1 MRRNLVLTLTGPD
14 QIGIVDRVTEAVLRD
29 GGNVE
34 ASRMARLGGEFA
46 VLMLVSVPAEGLDQL
61 CRGILGLQDE
71 GYAVAARETQQ
82 TDPARY
88 AGWVPYQIEVT
99 GADHEGI
106 IHNITHRLAEHGINI
121 ESMDTGTVTASMS
134 GTPLFT
140 MAAVILVPPELAY
153 RTLQSDLQNG
163 ADDLNVDIDVSPHKG

>member
-1 MRRNLVLTLTGPD
+1 MRKNLVLTLTGPD
-14 QIGIVDRVTEAVLRD
+14 QIGIVDQVTERVLRD

-46 VLMLVSVPAEGLDQL
+46 VLMLVSVPAEGIDRLS
-61 CRGILGLQDE
+61 RGVLSLQDE
-71 GYAVAARETQQ
+71 GYAVAVRQTQQ

-88 AGWVPYQIEVT
+88 AGWVPYQVEVT

-140 MAAVILVPPELAY
+140 MAAVILVPPQLTY
-153 RTLQSDLQNG
+153 RTLQGDLEAV
-163 ADDLNVDIDVSPHKG
+163 ADDLNVDIDVSPH